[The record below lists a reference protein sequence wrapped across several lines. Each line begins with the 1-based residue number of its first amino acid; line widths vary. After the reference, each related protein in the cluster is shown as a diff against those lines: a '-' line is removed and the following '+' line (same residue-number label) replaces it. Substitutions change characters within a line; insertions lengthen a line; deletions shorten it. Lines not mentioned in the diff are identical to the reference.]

1 MCNCNNNRVIS
12 STAVNGGL
20 PTGCTAIQDITS
32 VDQDTQTLVTITLC
46 DGTIRQFIIPH
57 GAPGDSGTNGENGA
71 NGEDAPTIQ
80 NIETTQ
86 LGDTVTL
93 VFTLSDGSSYTQTFI
108 VPGLEN
114 NSRSAYVVD
123 VVGINT
129 QSVELTT
136 SEHVIAASTVPGST
150 FQTVGDT
157 LEYTIAIN
165 IEEGARVPVNQFT
178 SIFKLLQ
185 LGFGGE
191 GLFVDATELALD
203 FSVPNVTS
211 ATKQFT
217 IKGSITYLGVKE
229 NGTIFSHLAEM
240 IFTAEANTT
249 ALSHTT
255 GSQVP
260 AVLKHIQSFRFSQ
273 NLPDSIDSP
282 LYIQLVADGAD
293 TIANYDFTAKVG
305 FLITKLIPKI

>member
-1 MCNCNNNRVIS
+1 MCNCNNNGVIS
-12 STAVNGGL
+12 GTAANGGL

-46 DGTIRQFIIPH
+46 DGTIRQLIIPH

-108 VPGLEN
+108 IPGLEN

-136 SEHVIAASTVPGST
+136 TEQVIAASTVPGST

-165 IEEGARVPVNQFT
+165 IEEGSRIPINQIT
-178 SIFKLLQ
+178 SIFKLLN

-191 GLFVDATELALD
+191 GLFVDATEGALD

-217 IKGSITYLGVKE
+217 IKGSITYLGAKE
-229 NGTIFSHLAEM
+229 TNIIFSHLAEI
-240 IFTAEANTT
+240 IFTEEANTT
-249 ALSHTT
+249 ALSHTGGT
-255 GSQVP
+255 PVP
-260 AVLKHIQSFRFSQ
+260 EVLRHIQSFYFSQ
-273 NLPDSIDSP
+273 AIPDSIDSP
-282 LYIQLVADGAD
+282 LYIQLVSDGSD
-293 TIANYDFTAKVG
+293 TLANFDFTAKVG